1 MTLTLSIV
9 GAGRVG
15 RTLGK
20 RLRERGWR
28 IGAVVTRSATT
39 SRAAV
44 RTIGAGTP
52 FSRLTADPFAVDVI
66 LLCPADDDLPA
77 LVRTL
82 AKLGRAKCKGKIILH
97 TSATLDRTVLA
108 PLARCGASTGS
119 LHPMQAFGGKLIPN
133 LSGVIFGVEG
143 DPRARRM
150 AQSIGKSLG
159 GITVAIN
166 TRDKPIY
173 HAAAVVAAGSTYPT
187 IEAGVQLL
195 MTIGFTRARAMQT
208 LVPLIRQIFDN
219 IERIGPRAAWT
230 GPLSRGDYAIVARH
244 ARALRR
250 YPREFQQSYAALSL
264 LAGRLLA
271 KNPADALKKI
281 KRALADG

>member
-1 MTLTLSIV
+1 MTRVLSIV

-20 RLRERGWR
+20 LLRERGWR
-28 IGAVVTRSATT
+28 IGAVVTRSAAT

-52 FSRLTADPFAVDVI
+52 FSRLTADPFAADVI
-66 LLCPADDDLPA
+66 LLCTADDDLPA
-77 LVRTL
+77 IVRTL
-82 AKLGRAKCKGKIILH
+82 ARLGRGKCKGKIILH
-97 TSATLDRTVLA
+97 TSATLDRSILA
-108 PLARCGASTGS
+108 PLARLGASTGS
-119 LHPMQAFGGKLIPN
+119 LHPMQAFSGKVVPN
-133 LSGVIFGVEG
+133 LRGVIFGVEG
-143 DPRARRM
+143 DPKARRM
-150 AQSIGKSLG
+150 AQAMGKLLG

-173 HAAAVVAAGSTYPT
+173 HAAAVLAAGSAYPL
-187 IEAGVQLL
+187 IEAGMQML
-195 MTIGFTRARAMQT
+195 TRIGFKRALAMQT

-230 GPLSRGDYAIVARH
+230 GPLSRGDYAIVRKH
-244 ARALRR
+244 AKALKA
-250 YPREFQQSYAALSL
+250 YPREFQESHAALSL

-271 KNPADALKKI
+271 RNPAAALKKI

>member
-1 MTLTLSIV
+1 MTRTLSIV

-28 IGAVVTRSATT
+28 IGAVVTRSKTT

-44 RTIGAGTP
+44 RTIGAGKP
-52 FSRLTADPFAVDVI
+52 FGRLTADPFAADVI
-66 LLCPADDDLPA
+66 LLCTADDDLPA

-82 AKLGRAKCKGKIILH
+82 AKLGRARCKGKIILH

-108 PLARCGASTGS
+108 PLARCGAATGS
-119 LHPMQAFGGKLIPN
+119 LHPMQAFGGKVIPN
-133 LSGVIFGVEG
+133 LRGVIFGVEG
-143 DPRARRM
+143 DPKARRT

-173 HAAAVVAAGSTYPT
+173 HAAAVMAAGSTYPA

-195 MTIGFTRARAMQT
+195 MRIGFTRGRAMQT

-219 IERIGPRAAWT
+219 IERIGPHAAWT

-244 ARALRR
+244 ARALRA
-250 YPREFQQSYAALSL
+250 YPREFQEAYAAASL

-271 KNPADALKKI
+271 KNPAAALKKI
-281 KRALADG
+281 KRALAGG

>member
-1 MTLTLSIV
+1 
-9 GAGRVG
+9 
-15 RTLGK
+15 
-20 RLRERGWR
+20 
-28 IGAVVTRSATT
+28 
-39 SRAAV
+39 
-44 RTIGAGTP
+44 
-52 FSRLTADPFAVDVI
+52 
-66 LLCPADDDLPA
+66 
-77 LVRTL
+77 
-82 AKLGRAKCKGKIILH
+82 
-97 TSATLDRTVLA
+97 
-108 PLARCGASTGS
+108 
-119 LHPMQAFGGKLIPN
+119 MQAFGGKLIPK

-143 DPRARRM
+143 DPKARHM

-159 GITVAIN
+159 GITVTIN

-173 HAAAVVAAGSTYPT
+173 HAAAVMAAGSTYPA

-195 MTIGFTRARAMQT
+195 MGIGFTRARAMQT

-250 YPREFQQSYAALSL
+250 YPREFRQSYAASSL

-271 KNPADALKKI
+271 KNPAVAVGKI
-281 KRALADG
+281 KRALAGG